1 MKKFN
6 FHVKPIGLLDMLH
19 FKKMVPRRRAILQ
32 SGSLE
37 PITAV
42 YGVNRLAQSL
52 HPKQQKAV
60 VAAIIPRKDAKTY
73 VLKADKLAYF
83 RAGQY
88 VSVKLKIGGAVTARP
103 YTLAASP
110 ARALEG
116 EYEITVKKAQDGFV
130 SDYILAN
137 WEVGTEVTLS
147 GPEGPFSYEPLRD
160 EKEVVGLAGGSG
172 ITPFMSMAR
181 AIADG
186 TEDFRLTLLY
196 GSRTKADIL
205 YADELEELCAATDKL
220 RVVHVLSEEK
230 AEGFEH
236 GFIDAELIQKYAPK
250 DYTLYICGP
259 RAMHDFLAH
268 EIPGLDLDEKHVRRE
283 FVPAPASPTYF
294 GSYTS
299 DASKVFT
306 LKLRFLGEE
315 KELPLRADEP
325 ILTAIE
331 RAGIAAPSRCR
342 SGECGWCRSRL
353 IGGEVFIPE
362 GRAISIPAAAGP
374 SRTSSWRS
382 SRNNTDIGRKGRRG
396 FRRQPGKTKQKGK
409 HSPLAVLSFCSK
421 GSELE
426 IARGVSEAYALDDRA
441 QGLPRRGGGRLSA
454 CFLPR
459 ARV

>member
-60 VAAIIPRKDAKTY
+60 VSEIIPRKDANTY

-88 VSVKLKIGGAVTARP
+88 VSVKLRIGDAATARP

-110 ARALEG
+110 ALALEG
-116 EYEITVKKAQDGFV
+116 EYRITVKKAQDGFV
-130 SDYILAN
+130 SDYILEN
-137 WEVGTEVTLS
+137 WQLGTEVTLS

-172 ITPFMSMAR
+172 ITPFMAMAA
-181 AIADG
+181 AILDG

-205 YADELEELCAATDKL
+205 YAEELERICAATDKVK
-220 RVVHVLSEEK
+220 VVHVLSEEE

-236 GFIDAELIQKYAPK
+236 GFIGAELIKKYAPET
-250 DYTLYICGP
+250 YTLYICGP
-259 RAMHDFLAH
+259 RAMHDFLAG
-268 EIPGLDLDEKHVRRE
+268 ELPGLGLDQKHIRRE
-283 FVPAPASPTYF
+283 FVPAPSSPTYF
-294 GSYTS
+294 QDYPG
-299 DASKVFT
+299 DPAKRFT
-306 LKLRFLGEE
+306 LTLRMLGEE
-315 KELPLRADEP
+315 KRIPLRADEP
-325 ILTAIE
+325 ILTAVE

-353 IGGEVFIPE
+353 IGGEVFIP
-362 GRAISIPAAAGP
+362 ASL
-374 SRTSSWRS
+374 
-382 SRNNTDIGRKGRRG
+382 DGRR
-396 FRRQPGKTKQKGK
+396 
-409 HSPLAVLSFCSK
+409 LADDDAGYIHPCSTWALSDL
-421 GSELE
+421 ELE
-426 IARGVSEAYALDDRA
+426 IFPE
-441 QGLPRRGGGRLSA
+441 
-454 CFLPR
+454 
-459 ARV
+459 

>member
-32 SGSLE
+32 SGSLD

-60 VAAIIPRKDAKTY
+60 VSAIIPRRDANTY
-73 VLKADKLAYF
+73 VLRADKLAYF

-130 SDYILAN
+130 SDYILKN
-137 WEVGTEVTLS
+137 WKVGTEVTLS

-172 ITPFMSMAR
+172 ITPFMAMAY
-181 AIADG
+181 AILDG
-186 TEDFRLTLLY
+186 IEDFRLTLLY

-205 YADELEELCAATDKL
+205 YADELERICAATDK
-220 RVVHVLSEEK
+220 VKVIHVLSEEK

-236 GFIDAELIQKYAPK
+236 GFIDAEMIQKYAPEN
-250 DYTLYICGP
+250 YTLFICGP
-259 RAMHDFLAH
+259 RAMHDFLAR
-268 EIPGLDLDEKHVRRE
+268 ELPGLDLDEKHIRRE

-294 GSYTS
+294 GSYAG

-315 KELPLRADEP
+315 RQIPLRADEP

-353 IGGEVFIPE
+353 IGGDVFVPDSMD
-362 GRAISIPAAAGP
+362 GRRLADAGAGYIHP
-374 SRTSSWRS
+374 CSSW
-382 SRNNTDIGRKGRRG
+382 
-396 FRRQPGKTKQKGK
+396 
-409 HSPLAVLSFCSK
+409 ALSDL
-421 GSELE
+421 ELE
-426 IARGVSEAYALDDRA
+426 IFPE
-441 QGLPRRGGGRLSA
+441 
-454 CFLPR
+454 
-459 ARV
+459 

>member
-32 SGSLE
+32 SGSLD

-52 HPKQQKAV
+52 HPRQQKAV
-60 VAAIIPRKDAKTY
+60 VSEIIPRKDANTY

-88 VSVKLKIGGAVTARP
+88 VSVKLRIGDAATARP

-110 ARALEG
+110 ALALEG
-116 EYEITVKKAQDGFV
+116 EYRITVKKAQDGFV
-130 SDYILAN
+130 SDYILEN
-137 WEVGTEVTLS
+137 WQLGTEVTLS

-172 ITPFMSMAR
+172 ITPFMAMAA
-181 AIADG
+181 AILDG

-205 YADELEELCAATDKL
+205 YAEELERICAATDKVK
-220 RVVHVLSEEK
+220 VVHVLSEEE

-236 GFIDAELIQKYAPK
+236 GFIGAELIKKYAPET
-250 DYTLYICGP
+250 YTLYICGP
-259 RAMHDFLAH
+259 RAMHDFLAG
-268 EIPGLDLDEKHVRRE
+268 ELPGLGLDQKHIRRE
-283 FVPAPASPTYF
+283 FVPAPSSPTYF
-294 GSYTS
+294 QDYPG
-299 DASKVFT
+299 DPAKRFT
-306 LKLRFLGEE
+306 LTLRMLGEE
-315 KELPLRADEP
+315 KRIPLRADEP
-325 ILTAIE
+325 ILTAVE

-353 IGGEVFIPE
+353 IGGEVFIP
-362 GRAISIPAAAGP
+362 ASL
-374 SRTSSWRS
+374 
-382 SRNNTDIGRKGRRG
+382 DGRR
-396 FRRQPGKTKQKGK
+396 
-409 HSPLAVLSFCSK
+409 LADDDAGYIHPCSTWALSDL
-421 GSELE
+421 ELE
-426 IARGVSEAYALDDRA
+426 IFPE
-441 QGLPRRGGGRLSA
+441 
-454 CFLPR
+454 
-459 ARV
+459 